1 VKLFAWSVGRKRP
14 VAHTRFVV
22 IDCETSG
29 LDIAR
34 DRLLSVGAVAVRE
47 GRVDPADSFEAYVRQ
62 RTPSAPE
69 NIVIHGIGG
78 DAQVL
83 EGRELDAVMRDFAA
97 FAAGAVP
104 VAFHAAFDAGI
115 LRRHGFAARAQWLDL
130 AALAPALFPLLKP
143 AEGSL
148 DHWLA
153 AFGIPAQAR
162 HDALG
167 DAFATAQLLLVVLS
181 EAKRQRLETV
191 EALLRTERAGRWL
204 ARR

>member
-1 VKLFAWSVGRKRP
+1 MKI
-14 VAHTRFVV
+14 AHARFVV

-34 DRLLSVGAVAVRE
+34 DRLLSVGAVAVRDA
-47 GRVDPADSFEAYVRQ
+47 RVALADAFAARVRQ
-62 RTPSAPE
+62 ATPSAPE

-78 DAQVL
+78 DAQRSGAPLDVVIKDL
-83 EGRELDAVMRDFAA
+83 AHYMGEG
-97 FAAGAVP
+97 VP

-115 LRRHGFAARAQWLDL
+115 LKRHGLALRAKWLDL
-130 AALAPALFPLLKP
+130 AALAPALFPAVGGKD
-143 AEGSL
+143 ASL

-153 AFGIPAQAR
+153 ALGIPALAR

-167 DAFATAQLLLVVLS
+167 DALATAQLMLVLLN

-191 EALLRTERAGRWL
+191 EALLKTERAGRWL